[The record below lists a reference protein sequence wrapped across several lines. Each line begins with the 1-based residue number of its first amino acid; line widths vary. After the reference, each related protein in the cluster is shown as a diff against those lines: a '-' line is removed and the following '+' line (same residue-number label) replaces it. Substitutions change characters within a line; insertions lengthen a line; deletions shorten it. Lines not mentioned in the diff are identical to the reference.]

1 MKLIFCMQIIMKVS
15 YKLIP
20 WFWLGWSSIPKVP
33 KIASLLFC
41 QKVFTSLYNMSQ
53 KKLKMKLIFLDA
65 GKRQSF
71 LQVDFNIL
79 GMIVSYCKMILSL
92 LRGVMKWFMDSS
104 PTYISPMNSS
114 PKIYPWRTFPR
125 MDNRY
130 FPEWTFPKR
139 TVPRMTFARTDIS
152 PNHIFIIYLNLYLP
166 LVYKSRPKLI
176 NSNTKYIE

>member
-1 MKLIFCMQIIMKVS
+1 MLFPRNILIKQWVMKLIFCMQIIMKVS

-104 PTYISPMNSS
+104 PTYISR
-114 PKIYPWRTFPR
+114 WTVPR
-125 MDNRY
+125 RY
-130 FPEWTFPKR
+130 IPDGHFPEWTFPKR
-139 TVPRMTFARTDIS
+139 TVPRMTFAGTDIS
-152 PNHIFIIYLNLYLP
+152 PNHIFII
-166 LVYKSRPKLI
+166 
-176 NSNTKYIE
+176 